1 MELNDASRIIDVI
14 DQRIRRLTQ
23 SESRVETTW
32 GTVAALDATGR
43 YADLYLY
50 GQSSPYASAYF
61 RLPNGLSVNV
71 GDSVKAAIDKER
83 DDRWVEEVH
92 AFSSYNK
99 VEFDVVNGVVRFG
112 SGAAAADV
120 NLYRDSANV
129 LRTDDSM
136 FASDFHANF
145 GAWLDRNGTGA
156 PLLFSSTADVRL
168 YRASAGTLNIDSNG
182 SAVDTVIG
190 SRGTSG
196 HRAGVAADIAGDT
209 LRRAVL
215 WGDATMQGI
224 EFGPGNAARDVNL
237 YRSAANVLKTDDTFI
252 APVGKF
258 GGTSG
263 PAVYIGD
270 DGLISDVNIADAIGI
285 SGQQTPANGILVFG
299 SNKDTN
305 LYRSAANQL
314 KTDDAL
320 DVASPLGIGA
330 TPYDISVSGNGL
342 GFLNGGAA
350 LITKHKGILVSTS
363 YASPDPPAEGIQFG
377 ADVNLYRSA
386 ANVLRTDDSFTAAA
400 NLTVL
405 GQLSGATGVL
415 PYAIWV
421 GSVSVSL
428 SAAAAGFTTV
438 SFPAGRFTVA
448 PYVFVTQESLP
459 GGSGKFIAKV
469 NSNVTTT
476 SADIYVYTGD
486 GTTVTAT
493 AAIRVLAIQMTSGAA
508 DG

>member
-92 AFSSYNK
+92 AFPAYNK

-112 SGAAAADV
+112 DGAAAADV
-120 NLYRDSANV
+120 NLYR
-129 LRTDDSM
+129 
-136 FASDFHANF
+136 
-145 GAWLDRNGTGA
+145 G
-156 PLLFSSTADVRL
+156 
-168 YRASAGTLNIDSNG
+168 
-182 SAVDTVIG
+182 
-190 SRGTSG
+190 
-196 HRAGVAADIAGDT
+196 
-209 LRRAVL
+209 
-215 WGDATMQGI
+215 
-224 EFGPGNAARDVNL
+224 
-237 YRSAANVLKTDDTFI
+237 
-252 APVGKF
+252 
-258 GGTSG
+258 
-263 PAVYIGD
+263 
-270 DGLISDVNIADAIGI
+270 
-285 SGQQTPANGILVFG
+285 
-299 SNKDTN
+299 
-305 LYRSAANQL
+305 AANQL

-320 DVASPLGIGA
+320 YVVGALNADGLATFASGLALTGTLTIGGDA
-330 TPYDISVSGNGL
+330 NLYRGAANVLQTDDTFIAPIGKFGGTSGNAVYIG
-342 GFLNGGAA
+342 ND
-350 LITKHKGILVSTS
+350 GILADVGIADTIGIIGQENSANGRLVFGSANDTNLYRYTANVLATDDDLMVAGSTILRGWDTGT
-363 YASPDPPAEGIQFG
+363 ALGMVDPTGTTSRFLRTRGLYVGGDYGHALPAAEGIAFG

-386 ANVLRTDDSFTAAA
+386 ANTLKTDDDFRAAGTIISDSYVQAAGGALYVNNGILNLGYGSSWDTRLYRDSASSVRIDNGSGGAA

-421 GSVSVSL
+421 GNVTVSL
-428 SAAAAGFTTV
+428 SAASSGFTTV

-448 PYVFVTQESLP
+448 PYVFVTQESLQ
-459 GGSGKFIAKV
+459 SGTGKLIAKV

-476 SADIYVYTGD
+476 SADIYFYTGD
-486 GTTVTAT
+486 GTTVTAS
-493 AAIRVLAIQMTSGAA
+493 ASIRVLAIQMTSGAA
-508 DG
+508 AG